1 MGADFFLVIPAF
13 REAQRL
19 PVFLGGLTTLLAAA
33 KFSTD
38 VLIVDDG
45 SPRAEQQEL
54 RAKLQIGTFG
64 KCRVLEP
71 LFFPENHGKGHAI
84 SEGWKRAEGAAWV
97 GFVDAD
103 GGAPAEEVLR
113 LLDWAA
119 ACPLQPPPC
128 LWASR
133 IRMLG
138 RKTNRTQGRYLLGR
152 LFANV
157 ASAMV
162 KLPVYDTQCGL
173 KLVPT
178 VYYRKIA
185 PLLKEK
191 RFCFDI
197 ELLLAVRHAA
207 APVMEVPI
215 DWRDVPGGHVHAL
228 RDGFAMLWRLAI
240 IRRRAWRWPRVI

>member
-1 MGADFFLVIPAF
+1 MAADFFLVIPAF
-13 REAQRL
+13 RETQRL
-19 PVFLGGLTTLLAAA
+19 PVFLDSLKTLLSAA
-33 KFSTD
+33 KFSTEI
-38 VLIVDDG
+38 LIVDDG

-54 RAKLQIGTFG
+54 RAKLPIGRF
-64 KCRVLEP
+64 KKLHVLEP

-103 GGAPAEEVLR
+103 GGAPAEEVVR
-113 LLDWAA
+113 LLEWAA
-119 ACPLQPPPC
+119 ACPLRPPPC

-157 ASAMV
+157 ASAMI

-173 KLVPT
+173 KLVPA

-185 PLLKEK
+185 PLLEEK

-197 ELLLAVRHAA
+197 ELLLAVHHAA
-207 APVMEVPI
+207 APIMEIPI

-228 RDGFAMLWRLAI
+228 RDGFAMLVRLLV
-240 IRRRAWRWPRVI
+240 IRRRAWGWPRVT